1 MTTEKFIDDLMPVL
15 SKERNILQLFF
26 LGGLKRYL
34 KEGLY
39 FSCEPLFISYGK
51 ERENT
56 M

>member
-1 MTTEKFIDDLMPVL
+1 MTTEQFIDDLTPVL
-15 SKERNILQLFF
+15 SKEIFLQLFF

-34 KEGLY
+34 IEGLY
-39 FSCEPLFISYGK
+39 FPCEPLFISYGK